1 MAHAANDEKDENL
14 HLQPGTLWQRA
25 QAAQAHALATGAL
38 KPIPAVRETVEESGI
53 VFVVWRLAAAETVLP
68 GEGTADAKP
77 AYSDSGPDPFLPY
90 DPDVFVA
97 GMSATHV
104 CLLNKYNILDGHLLL
119 VTHAFEQQTTWLSL
133 ADFEAVA
140 TCMAEFDGLAFYNG
154 GKIAGASQRH
164 KHVQYVRFPLGEH
177 DADLPISP
185 ALATSRWADGI
196 GRVAAFPFAHALGR
210 LERSAGETPAQAA
223 ERMLALYWK
232 LLAASG
238 IQRGTGSE
246 QTRPYNLLATR
257 EWMMIVPRSYEAY
270 AGISVNALGFAGSLL
285 VHDDA
290 QLQLLR
296 EVRAAHSTSV
306 RERNPKPT
314 HWKCAASN
322 VTTTAKWKPKFD
334 LRDAR
339 RDPPRRP
346 PP

>member
-1 MAHAANDEKDENL
+1 MAHAANDKKNENL

-90 DPDVFVA
+90 DPGVFVA
-97 GMSATHV
+97 GISATHV
-104 CLLNKYNILDGHLLL
+104 CLLNKYNILDDHLLL
-119 VTHAFEQQTTWLSL
+119 VTRAFEHQNTWLTL

-140 TCMAEFDGLAFYNG
+140 MCMAEFDGLAFYNG
-154 GKIAGASQRH
+154 GKTAGASQRH
-164 KHVQYVRFPLGEH
+164 KHVQYVPFPLGEH

-185 ALATSRWADGI
+185 ALATARWADGI

-210 LERSAGETPAQAA
+210 LERSTGETPAQAA

-257 EWMMIVPRSYEAY
+257 EWMMIVPRSRESY
-270 AGISVNALGFAGSLL
+270 AGISVNALGYAGSLL
-285 VHDDA
+285 VRNEA
-290 QLQLLR
+290 QLRLLR
-296 EVRAAHSTSV
+296 ETGTAYRAAR
-306 RERNPKPT
+306 RERNLGQRHSSMTRTGWPA
-314 HWKCAASN
+314 CATESSIAKQ
-322 VTTTAKWKPKFD
+322 TAID
-334 LRDAR
+334 LILS
-339 RDPPRRP
+339 
-346 PP
+346 